1 MSGLYK
7 PIQPMANAQKSL
19 FIALENGPEKFVKR
33 HFKLPQEKNISL
45 QNYCYF
51 VITFDMHKTKEKYLV
66 M

>member
-1 MSGLYK
+1 
-7 PIQPMANAQKSL
+7 MANAQKSL